1 MPSPST
7 QQRGKAV
14 KNFKIVKNET
24 TRVVEFEEL
33 TQTTPLEH
41 RPYDWPESHNTR
53 YFHPERG
60 TLTLVAGERTSIVFY
75 GPQILKGGRLSESI
89 GLRARWSAKHI
100 SEAPAWVQDVWAQA
114 GQVYR

>member
-1 MPSPST
+1 M
-7 QQRGKAV
+7 R
-14 KNFKIVKNET
+14 NFKITEDQT
-24 TRVVEFEEL
+24 TRVVRFEEL

-53 YFHPERG
+53 YFHPEHG
-60 TLTLVAGERTSIVFY
+60 ALTLVDGVRTSITIA
-75 GPQILKGGRLSESI
+75 GPQILKGGNLSESI
-89 GLRARWSAKHI
+89 RLKARWSAKNI